1 MPYPLPTQG
10 EIVTL
15 ISCDNRLT
23 MISRT
28 KKAIIL
34 WDSEKHDPLLGVP
47 FYLQP
52 PGAKIVTLYG
62 DKRYSLSKCLKYNL
76 IINSLSHFRMLFLD
90 SRRIRF
96 WTYNQV
102 ATVDKSFN
110 FQN

>member
-1 MPYPLPTQG
+1 MLYPQPTQG

-15 ISCDNRLT
+15 INRDNRLT

-28 KKAIIL
+28 KKKKTIKL

-62 DKRYSLSKCLKYNL
+62 DKRYSLSKYLKYNL
-76 IINSLSHFRMLFLD
+76 IIKLLSHFRMLFLD

-96 WTYNQV
+96 LTY
-102 ATVDKSFN
+102 TPSS
-110 FQN
+110 